1 MTQPEDKKK
10 RNGSKLRKLRNIL
23 LKIIGVIVIA
33 IVLFLGIVYITNI
46 ISTNSEAK
54 KIEPY
59 GQHVS
64 VDGKNM
70 NVFIQGEGKETIV
83 LLPGYGTAAPA
94 LDFKPLISE
103 LSPYYKVVV
112 IEPFGYGL
120 SDITEKERSIENM
133 VSETHE
139 ALQALHIERFI
150 LMGHSIAG
158 IYGLDYVNK
167 YPNEVSAFV
176 GIDSSVP
183 TQGGTDDEFP
193 TEAYKLLKKSGF
205 FRLLMK
211 LSPDQLVTPTV
222 DDETRE
228 QIRILSLKNMFN
240 SNILSEGEN
249 FNHNF
254 KAAQHLTFP
263 KNLPVMFFLQA
274 NDTETEGWI
283 PLHEE
288 QVKNSVHGK
297 VMTFDGGHY
306 LHHTQSKEIV
316 KNFRLYMEEIKEGSL
331 K

>member
-1 MTQPEDKKK
+1 MTQTEEMKTKNGTKLKKA
-10 RNGSKLRKLRNIL
+10 RNIL
-23 LKIIGVIVIA
+23 LKTIGAIVIV
-33 IVLFLGIVYITNI
+33 IVLFLGIVYSVNV
-46 ISTNSEAK
+46 ISNLSEQK
-54 KIEPY
+54 RIEPY

-70 NVFIQGEGKETIV
+70 NVLIQGNGEETVV

-94 LDFKPLISE
+94 LDYKPLVEE
-103 LSPYYKVVV
+103 LSPFYKVVV

-120 SDITEKERSIENM
+120 SDVTEKERSIENI

-139 ALQALHIERFI
+139 ALQSLNIDRYI
-150 LMGHSIAG
+150 LMAHSISG

-193 TEAYKLLKKSGF
+193 TETYKLLKNSGF

-211 LSPDQLVTPTV
+211 LSPDQLVTPIV
-222 DDETRE
+222 DDETKE

-240 SNILSEGEN
+240 PNILNEGEN

-254 KAAQHLTFP
+254 KAAQNLTFP
-263 KNLPVMFFLQA
+263 KNLPVIFFLQA

-297 VMTFDGGHY
+297 VITMEGEHY
-306 LHHTQSKEIV
+306 LHHTKYKEIAE
-316 KNFRLYMEEIKEGSL
+316 NFMGFMKEIK
-331 K
+331 